1 MNSLTRSDKAITVRD
16 LCFLSLAA
24 ALMFAIKLALS
35 SLPNINLNALIIILV
50 TVFFGWKA
58 MYTVCVYILLEGF
71 FFGFGIWWISYLIV
85 WPLLVALSMM
95 LRKNSSPV
103 LWAILAGL
111 FGLAFG
117 PLMYIIFFTITGGWE
132 GFLPMWIAGIPYD
145 LIHAISNFLSVIVL
159 FRPLSNVITRFVVWK
174 YGKDSTVLK
183 CFRKEEYNAQRDLM
197 FR

>member
-16 LCFLSLAA
+16 LCFLSHAA

-71 FFGFGIWWISYLIV
+71 FFGFGIWWVSYLIV
-85 WPLLVALSMM
+85 WPLLAALSMV
-95 LRKNSSPV
+95 LRKHSSPV

-145 LIHAISNFLSVIVL
+145 LIHAISNFLSVLIL
-159 FRPLSNVITRFVVWK
+159 FRPLSNVITRFVV
-174 YGKDSTVLK
+174 
-183 CFRKEEYNAQRDLM
+183 
-197 FR
+197 